1 MFEVL
6 IFAAGA
12 ATGALAVALPYHR
25 AVRDRDVLQAA
36 KDSLAVDVEA
46 LSNRVTTLRGDNIAL
61 EADMKALTDGHSALV
76 AERDGL
82 KRQIGRL
89 EAERRAAQP
98 KRGEGGRFVAKP
110 KAEKQPVAAAF
121 KKKAPKA
128 TPPKPVACG

>member
-6 IFAAGA
+6 IFAAGV
-12 ATGALAVALPYHR
+12 ATGLLLLALPYTR
-25 AVRDRDVLQAA
+25 AKNDRDVLQAA

-46 LSNRVTTLRGDNIAL
+46 LTNRATNLRADNIAL
-61 EADMKALTDGHSALV
+61 EAANKLNGQTITELTQ
-76 AERDGL
+76 EREDL
-82 KRQIGRL
+82 KRQIGRM

-98 KRGEGGRFVAKP
+98 KRGEGGRFVKKP

-121 KKKAPKA
+121 KKKPPKA